1 MLFPR
6 SFKLLEVTC
15 KQQITDFCMK
25 KRGPDSVWAISS
37 SKRQVRKSD
46 PKFQCCNFT
55 FLHLPTEIKLH
66 VCGYLLL
73 EDIHTLSTIS
83 TDFKKFIDE
92 YYVRKQ
98 ICLPNDIVEC
108 ADAGGRYIMSLKV
121 DFRCVP
127 SLKDH
132 SYKKMKPV
140 SKVKRTH
147 CVEAVKLL
155 NLARLNEVVL
165 RIDRDRR
172 YCFGRRLCPSYLDIC
187 MMIMGNAPCLQSVD
201 LTLLRCEMSLAIIEK
216 LARNSASLKRVT
228 LRNPTSLPPGTTL
241 LNIFPYSPFQ
251 LVRCLFETSKIESL
265 HLLDFNLDEYEE
277 DPHSHLESNTLKELF
292 LRFGSGY
299 VDGTDWLIY
308 RFVVICPELIK
319 LKVTFKDNTDV
330 CLYHLSFFIAP
341 GLIDDLPKVSPRCE
355 TYNMRPLREYI
366 SSETGYY
373 CCHPSCPFYEYYSRE
388 I

>member
-1 MLFPR
+1 
-6 SFKLLEVTC
+6 
-15 KQQITDFCMK
+15 MK
-25 KRGPDSVWAISS
+25 KRVPDSVWAISS

-46 PKFQCCNFT
+46 PKFQYCNLT
-55 FLHLPTEIKLH
+55 FLHLPTEIKLL
-66 VCGYLLL
+66 VCGYLLI

-83 TDFKKFIDE
+83 TDFKTFIDE
-92 YYVRKQ
+92 HYVRKQ
-98 ICLPNDIVEC
+98 ICLPNDILEC

-132 SYKKMKPV
+132 SDKKIKPV

-165 RIDRDRR
+165 RIDRDCR
-172 YCFGRRLCPSYLDIC
+172 YFFGRWPCLSYSEIC
-187 MMIMGNAPCLQSVD
+187 MMIMGNASCLQSVD
-201 LTLLRCEMSLAIIEK
+201 FTLLRCEMSLAIMEK
-216 LARNSASLKRVT
+216 LARNTASLKRVT
-228 LRNPTSLPPGTTL
+228 LRNPTRLGTTH
-241 LNIFPYSPFQ
+241 LNIFPYSSFQ
-251 LVRCLFETSKIESL
+251 LVRCLFETSNSKIESL
-265 HLLDFNLDEYEE
+265 HLLDFKLDEYEE
-277 DPHSHLESNTLKELF
+277 DPHSHLESNTLNELF

-299 VDGTDWLIY
+299 LDGRDWLIY

-319 LKVTFKDNTDV
+319 LKETFNDNTDV

-341 GLIDDLPKVSPRCE
+341 GLIDDLPKVSPMCE

-366 SSETGYY
+366 NSETGYY
-373 CCHPSCPFYEYYSRE
+373 CCHPSCPFYEYCSRG